1 MNIKTR
7 YAENYILLAGLRQ
20 YVENGTML
28 ASVNFWRDSLQNY
41 AEFDVVAK
49 RKDILSTKPKFI
61 NSEFISAFAEED
73 FPKIEEDVPENIIE
87 IAMSIIESQEGKETA
102 NLTKQFLIDYALCIA
117 KASKEDW
124 LSFIGLKDSISDT
137 EEQFIKRLEELF
149 ERKES

>member
-1 MNIKTR
+1 MNIQTR
-7 YAENYILLAGLRQ
+7 YGENYVLLAGLRQ
-20 YVENGTML
+20 FVENGTML

-41 AEFDVVAK
+41 AEFEVIEK
-49 RKDILSTKPKFI
+49 RKDILSTNPKFH
-61 NSEFISAFAEED
+61 NSEFIIAFAEEE
-73 FPKIEEDVPENIIE
+73 FPKIEEDVPENIVE
-87 IAMSIIESQEGKETA
+87 IAMSIIESQEGKEIA

-124 LSFIGLKDSISDT
+124 LSLIGFKDSISDT